1 MAKLTMTTFVT
12 LDGVM
17 QAPGAP
23 DEDRSGGF
31 PHGGWFVPFADADM
45 GTFMTEVFANADAFL
60 LGRRTSGGLA
70 QTLIQHSLR
79 GGDALLWKGD
89 QRRGY
94 RAGVP
99 T

>member
-31 PHGGWFVPFADADM
+31 PHGGWLVPFAERVVELARSTDEDI
-45 GTFMTEVFANADAFL
+45 GLRVVL
-60 LGRRTSGGLA
+60 LGGD
-70 QTLIQHSLR
+70 LR
-79 GGDALLWKGD
+79 LKVTGSSE
-89 QRRGY
+89 R
-94 RAGVP
+94 
-99 T
+99 